1 MIMSKKC
8 EECLKGI
15 TKQHQEDLDFEK
27 IKTLSEFKEKLKEH
41 IKINGSLSNRIVETE
56 EGEFEHKHDFVL
68 NNIVLEIIEKTS
80 QEITG

>member
-27 IKTLSEFKEKLKEH
+27 IKTLSEFKEKLDKSIGKLQSNIEFRH
-41 IKINGSLSNRIVETE
+41 NMDEDIAIININDFE
-56 EGEFEHKHDFVL
+56 EFKAE
-68 NNIVLEIIEKTS
+68 IEKTA
-80 QEITG
+80 QEILR